1 MMLRRER
8 TAMSLETCYKALE
21 GDYPTVYNRLN
32 KNERIIKKFVLKFLD
47 DSSYDLLE
55 QSIKVNDYKGAFRA
69 AHTIKGICQ
78 NLSFTRLF
86 TSVDVLAEAL
96 RNESKVD
103 AEKLPELVQA
113 VERDY
118 KITVDAVRALQAEG

>member
-1 MMLRRER
+1 
-8 TAMSLETCYKALE
+8 MSLETCYQALE
-21 GDYPTVYNRLN
+21 GDYETVYNRLN
-32 KNERIIKKFVLKFLD
+32 KNERIVKKFVLKFLD

-55 QSIKVNDYKGAFRA
+55 KSIKEENYREAFRA

-86 TSVDVLAEAL
+86 TSIDVLAEAL
-96 RNESKVD
+96 RNEDNIDFAKV
-103 AEKLPELVQA
+103 PELVQA

-118 KITVDAVRALQAEG
+118 KVTADAIRALQAEG